1 MLSPLMLHM
10 LSRMGLSSP
19 SSAMY
24 GPTGEAEPA
33 SPWDLPPRRLGQTPV
48 PDGYRSPDVEFA
60 QPLPPMPTPSDRYG
74 RELAKIT
81 SSAPGIAETIGQIE
95 NKLGPLPDSTRLYA
109 AQDLRDGKPIGEV
122 IAGIKNLK
130 GAVLSG
136 QPAPDSFTPGSPG
149 PARPQ
154 GLFSAPGPQTD
165 PPAHQPV
172 VRHSTPEGDS
182 YGAFMPKSYGG
193 QPVDEQ
199 TAHAARGAG
208 LLALGERLFAAS
220 SRGGQIGDILQG
232 LASGAREGLSAR
244 DEVLGRNRDLQR
256 QQHADERQAALDE
269 RQTRAFE
276 EESKIRSETFAH
288 NKGEWESEDQKKA
301 RTSVAAAQMVSVIEK
316 AAGPTSPEAER
327 ARALA
332 ALGEDTDLSRLA
344 TLHDEII
351 DRQRLPEDARLKS
364 RLQIEAEQA
373 AIAAGVAADPR
384 AAEARANRQLDMEG
398 ARLGLER
405 QRQAAYERSLA
416 NRPAGGQG
424 GAPTPE
430 QLADDINS
438 EADQL
443 FKQWQASRGKVGE
456 MDPTFKDDPVAWQK
470 AHPPGPDGR
479 SRLPVIAPATPVEEE
494 AARADA
500 HRRAVQAV
508 QARIQAAQAARKE
521 FFYDPAT
528 GRFGGAN
535 PFDDVTGGAAS
546 SAGYR

>member
-10 LSRMGLSSP
+10 LARMGLPAP
-19 SSAMY
+19 SSAMQAR
-24 GPTGEAEPA
+24 PEPSMA
-33 SPWDLPPRRLGQTPV
+33 DVWGRDMGDSQTIHMDDLPVRRSL
-48 PDGYRSPDVEFA
+48 DD
-60 QPLPPMPTPSDRYG
+60 
-74 RELAKIT
+74 I
-81 SSAPGIAETIGQIE
+81 
-95 NKLGPLPDSTRLYA
+95 GPLSMPD
-109 AQDLRDGKPIGEV
+109 
-122 IAGIKNLK
+122 
-130 GAVLSG
+130 
-136 QPAPDSFTPGSPG
+136 
-149 PARPQ
+149 
-154 GLFSAPGPQTD
+154 
-165 PPAHQPV
+165 HQPV
-172 VRHSTPEGDS
+172 ARHNTPEGDS

-193 QPVDEQ
+193 QPVDER

-220 SRGGQIGDILQG
+220 NHGGQIGDILQG

-244 DEVLGRNRDLQR
+244 DEVLGHNRDLLR

-269 RQTRAFE
+269 RQARSFD
-276 EESKIRSETFAH
+276 EESKIRSATFAH
-288 NKGEWESEDQKKA
+288 NKSEWESADQRKA
-301 RTSVAAAQMVSVIEK
+301 RTSAAATQMVSVIEK

-351 DRQRLPEDARLKS
+351 DRQRVPEDARLKS

-384 AAEARANRQLDMEG
+384 AAEARANRQLAME
-398 ARLGLER
+398 AERLALER
-405 QRQAAYERSLA
+405 QREASYERSLA

-456 MDPTFKDDPVAWQK
+456 MDPAFSRDPA
-470 AHPPGPDGR
+470 AYYRNHPPGPDGKVG
-479 SRLPVIAPATPVEEE
+479 LPVVLPPTPAEEE

-500 HRRAVQAV
+500 HRRAIQAV

-528 GRFGGAN
+528 GRFGGAS
-535 PFDDVTGGAAS
+535 PFDDVTGGAVS
-546 SAGYR
+546 SAGHR